1 MGNATKADVVALAN
15 SWLYNNA
22 NAGISWG
29 SNSYPSGSLAGWFGG
44 PTSGVAAGMDINS
57 FSNGNANA
65 ASVAAALRAFTNT
78 FARIRRVRI
87 VIYYSR
93 NTGEDYVNSY
103 LDVQY
108 DGTAIA
114 NTAYSVGDVGGGV
127 GLPGLGANQDL
138 SYGNLNQS
146 CSNLW
151 TNYYNNARNTTLT
164 LTNTICHS
172 SCHDNCHCARGR
184 R

>member
-22 NAGISWG
+22 NAGIAWG
-29 SNSYPSGSLAGWFGG
+29 TNSYPGGSLPGWFGG
-44 PTSGVAAGMDINS
+44 PTSGVGGMDVNS

-78 FARIRRVRI
+78 FARIRLTRI
-87 VIYYSR
+87 VIYYAN
-93 NTGEDYVNSY
+93 NTGEDYVNAFNTVY
-103 LDVQY
+103 Y
-108 DGTAIA
+108 DGTAVA
-114 NTAYSVGDVGGGV
+114 NTAYSMGDIGGSVFLPGV
-127 GLPGLGANQDL
+127 GAGQNL

-146 CSNLW
+146 CANLW
-151 TNYYNNARNTTLT
+151 QNYYNTCRTGALT

>member
-29 SNSYPSGSLAGWFGG
+29 NNNYPAGSLAGWFGG
-44 PTSGVAAGMDINS
+44 STGGTGVGMSTGS
-57 FSNGNANA
+57 FSDGNANA
-65 ASVAAALRAFTNT
+65 ASVAAALRAFANT

-87 VIYYSR
+87 VIYYANNS
-93 NTGEDYVNSY
+93 GEDFVNAY
-103 LDVQY
+103 NTVQY

-114 NTAYSVGDVGGGV
+114 HTAYSVGDVGGQAA
-127 GLPGLGANQDL
+127 LPGLGANQNL
-138 SYGNLNQS
+138 SYGNLNQA
-146 CSNLW
+146 CANLW
-151 TNYYNNARNTTLT
+151 TSYYNNARNTTLT

>member
-1 MGNATKADVVALAN
+1 MGNVTKADVVALAN

-29 SNSYPSGSLAGWFGG
+29 SNSYPGGSLAGWFGG
-44 PTSGVAAGMDINS
+44 STGGVGGMDINS
-57 FSNGNANA
+57 FSSGSANA
-65 ASVAAALRAFTNT
+65 ASVAAALRAFANS

-87 VIYYSR
+87 VIYYANNS
-93 NTGEDYVNSY
+93 GEDFVNAY
-103 LDVQY
+103 NTVYY

-114 NTAYSVGDVGGGV
+114 NTAYSVGDVGGAAS
-127 GLPGLGANQDL
+127 LPGLGAGQAM

-146 CSNLW
+146 CANLW
-151 TNYYNNARNTTLT
+151 TSYYNNARNTTLT

>member
-1 MGNATKADVVALAN
+1 MTNITKQMVADLAN
-15 SWLYNNA
+15 YVIQGNA
-22 NAGISWG
+22 NAGITWG
-29 SNSYPSGSLAGWFGG
+29 SNNYPSGSLVGWFGG
-44 PTSGVAAGMDINS
+44 SNAGTGVLMSTDS
-57 FSNGNANA
+57 FSSGDINA

-78 FARIRRVRI
+78 FARIRLTRI

-93 NTGEDYVNSY
+93 HTGEDYKNVYN
-103 LDVQY
+103 DVQY

-114 NTAYSVGDVGGGV
+114 FTAYGVGDVGGAS
-127 GLPGLGANQDL
+127 LPGLGAGQAVN
-138 SYGNLNQS
+138 YANLTQC

-151 TNYYNNARNTTLT
+151 SNYYAIARTNPLL
-164 LTNTICHS
+164 LTNTVCHS